1 MTKVQM
7 IIGAI
12 ADLRMTRQ
20 IIADSTTGQAIAARA
35 IGIRM
40 VSRAI
45 KDRRIAG
52 RRGRL
57 QTIAVRMINGAIEQ
71 QMEGRPQMLVTQ
83 SSIGAIS
90 RIRTMVAGNR
100 KQSIGRIAE

>member
-1 MTKVQM
+1 
-7 IIGAI
+7 
-12 ADLRMTRQ
+12 MTRQ
-20 IIADSTTGQAIAARA
+20 VIADSTTGQAIAARA

-57 QTIAVRMINGAIEQ
+57 QTIAVLMINGAIEQ
-71 QMEGRPQMLVTQ
+71 QMKGRPQMLVTQ
-83 SSIGAIS
+83 SSIGAINILS
-90 RIRTMVAGNR
+90 RMFAGNR
-100 KQSIGRIAE
+100 KKSIRRIAE